1 MFAGELSYTHKTPD
15 NGREEKTTTDE
26 LGNVVGYK
34 FKNWFYILAINNL
47 ERK

>member
-1 MFAGELSYTHKTPD
+1 MFAEELSYTHKTPD
-15 NGREEKTTTDE
+15 NVREEKTTADE